1 MDDDKKKTIPKKETT
16 SWKKN
21 ESIINKHPGLKQ
33 ARDIAQGIEKP
44 AHKYTGGAA
53 NSYSGAGDPKYAEG
67 WDRIFG
73 KNKDKKDESK

>member
-1 MDDDKKKTIPKKETT
+1 MDDDGKKKTIPKKETK
-16 SWKKN
+16 SWIKN

-44 AHKYTGGAA
+44 AHKYSGTG